1 MSTVAYLQPST
12 RSGKKYM
19 VTIISGDDKRKIVHF
34 GAKGYSDYTKHK
46 TKSRMR
52 RYVKRHRSRE
62 NWNKSGM
69 DTAGFWAKWI
79 LWDKPSL
86 SASIKHVEERFNI
99 DVIRGAPPK
108 HGSSAT
114 GRRSSGRR
122 SRRRSS
128 GRRSRRRSSG
138 RSSRRRS

>member
-1 MSTVAYLQPST
+1 MKTKVYLQPSS
-12 RSGKKYM
+12 RSGKKFM
-19 VTIISGDDKRKIVHF
+19 VSIIDANGKRKIVHF

-52 RYVKRHRSRE
+52 KYVKRHRSRE

-86 SASIKHVEERFNI
+86 TASIKHVEERFNI

-108 HGSSAT
+108 HKNYSKSRSRGRLSNRKPK
-114 GRRSSGRR
+114 RRSPSRKT
-122 SRRRSS
+122 RRRSP
-128 GRRSRRRSSG
+128 
-138 RSSRRRS
+138 

>member
-1 MSTVAYLQPST
+1 MKTKVYLQPSS
-12 RSGKKYM
+12 RSGKKFM
-19 VTIISGDDKRKIVHF
+19 VTIIDANGKRKTVHF

-52 RYVKRHRSRE
+52 KYVKRHRSRE

-86 SASIKHVEERFNI
+86 TASIKHVEERFNI

-108 HGSSAT
+108 HKS
-114 GRRSSGRR
+114 R

-128 GRRSRRRSSG
+128 SRSRRRSSKRG
-138 RSSRRRS
+138 LRRSSNRKSRMKSS

>member
-1 MSTVAYLQPST
+1 MKTKVYLQPSS
-12 RSGKKYM
+12 RSGKKFM
-19 VTIISGDDKRKIVHF
+19 VTIIDANGKRKTVHF

-52 RYVKRHRSRE
+52 KYVKRHRSRE

-86 SASIKHVEERFNI
+86 TASIKHVEERFNV

-108 HGSSAT
+108 HKSRSRHRS
-114 GRRSSGRR
+114 RRC

-128 GRRSRRRSSG
+128 NRKSRMRSS
-138 RSSRRRS
+138 